1 MRQRIALISF
11 GCAKNLVD
19 SEVMLG
25 FLKQAGYGFAASPE
39 KADIIVLNTCG
50 FIRPARDEAEAAIR
64 GALRIKSRDPEKRV
78 VVAGCYVQRNRAA
91 LARAFPEVDDWV
103 DVSAFDKIVE
113 RIEAR
118 PSAQRR
124 GTFLYSHRSP
134 RVVSTPPGWAYV
146 KVSEGCSHEC
156 AFCSI
161 PLIKGPYRSR
171 PVSSIVEEVRELA
184 SRGVK
189 EINLISQD
197 TTFYGR
203 DLGLKQGL
211 VRLLRRL
218 LDVRGIAW
226 LRLLY
231 GYPEEV
237 SDALLEVMQEPKLCP
252 YLDIPFQHADPGILK
267 AMRRSIDADRG
278 LRLIERIRRLVPDV
292 VLRTSLIVGFPGEG
306 REAFDRL
313 KRFVREAAFDHLGVF
328 TYSPESGT
336 SAFSKGNPVPESV
349 KERRRANLMTLQAEI
364 SRRHNQKYKGR
375 RLDVLLDRTAPG
387 DPHLALGRTR
397 FQAPEVDGLVR
408 VRTPRP
414 AGGLLQAVHQVE
426 ITSSGVYDLRGNLV
440 G

>member
-1 MRQRIALISF
+1 MSQRIALISF

-25 FLKQAGYGFAASPE
+25 FLRQAGYCFAASPE

-50 FIRPARDEAEAAIR
+50 FIRPAREEAEAAIR
-64 GALRIKSRDPEKRV
+64 KALRLKRRDRGKRV
-78 VVAGCYVQRNRAA
+78 VVAGCYVQRNRDA
-91 LARAFPEVDDWV
+91 LARAFPEVDDWINV
-103 DVSAFDKIVE
+103 GAFDKIVE

-118 PSAQRR
+118 PSARRR
-124 GTFLYSHRSP
+124 GAFLYSHRSP

-146 KVSEGCSHEC
+146 KVSEGCSHKC

-171 PVSSIVEEVRELA
+171 PVSSIVEEVEELA
-184 SRGVK
+184 GRGVK

-197 TTFYGR
+197 TTTYGR

-218 LDVRGIAW
+218 LDVRGVAW

-237 SDALLEVMQEPKLCP
+237 SGALLEVMREPKICP
-252 YLDIPFQHADPGILK
+252 YLDVPFQHADPGILK
-267 AMRRSIDADRG
+267 AMGRTMDADRG
-278 LRLIERIRRLVPDV
+278 LRLIDKTRRLLPDV
-292 VLRTSLIVGFPGEG
+292 ALRTSLIVGFPGEG
-306 REAFDRL
+306 RGEFGKL
-313 KRFVREAAFDHLGVF
+313 ERFVREAAFDHLGVF
-328 TYSPESGT
+328 TYSHEPGT
-336 SAFSKGNPVPESV
+336 AAFSRGNPVPESV
-349 KERRRANLMTLQAEI
+349 KERRRTVLMTLQADI
-364 SRRHNQKYKGR
+364 SRHRNRRYIGR

-387 DPHLALGRTR
+387 DPRLALGRTR

-408 VRTPRP
+408 VRSPRP
-414 AGGLLQAVHQVE
+414 AGVLLQAIHRVE

>member
-1 MRQRIALISF
+1 
-11 GCAKNLVD
+11 
-19 SEVMLG
+19 
-25 FLKQAGYGFAASPE
+25 
-39 KADIIVLNTCG
+39 
-50 FIRPARDEAEAAIR
+50 
-64 GALRIKSRDPEKRV
+64 
-78 VVAGCYVQRNRAA
+78 
-91 LARAFPEVDDWV
+91 V

-118 PSAQRR
+118 PSTRRR
-124 GTFLYSHRSP
+124 GTFLYSHRTP

-161 PLIKGPYRSR
+161 PHIKGPYRSR

-184 SRGVK
+184 SQGVK
-189 EINLISQD
+189 EVDLISQD
-197 TTFYGR
+197 TTYYGR
-203 DLGLKQGL
+203 DLGLKHGL
-211 VRLLRRL
+211 VRLLRKL
-218 LDVRGIAW
+218 VDVKGIAW
-226 LRLLY
+226 LRILY

-237 SDALLEVMQEPKLCP
+237 SDALLEVMQDPKVCP

-267 AMRRSIDADRG
+267 AMRRSMNADRG
-278 LRLIERIRRLVPDV
+278 LRLIEKIRSRNPDV
-292 VLRTSLIVGFPGEG
+292 ALRTSLIVGFPGEG
-306 REAFDRL
+306 RKEFNRL
-313 KRFVREAAFDHLGVF
+313 MRFVREAAFDHLGVF

-336 SAFSKGNPVPESV
+336 AAFNRGNPVRETV
-349 KERRRANLMTLQAEI
+349 KEGRRSSLMRLQAEI

-387 DPHLALGRTR
+387 DPALVLGRTR

-414 AGGLLQAVHQVE
+414 AAGFLQAVHQVE
-426 ITSSGVYDLRGNLV
+426 ITSAGVYDLRGNLV

>member
-25 FLKQAGYGFAASPE
+25 FLKQAGYGFASAPE
-39 KADIIVLNTCG
+39 KADVIVLNTCG
-50 FIRPARDEAEAAIR
+50 FIQPARDEAEAAIR
-64 GALRIKSRDPEKRV
+64 SALRLKSRAREKRV
-78 VVAGCYVQRNRAA
+78 IVAGCYVKKNREA
-91 LARAFPEVDDWV
+91 LARAFPGVDDWV

-113 RIEAR
+113 SIEGR
-118 PSAQRR
+118 RSALRR

-161 PLIKGPYRSR
+161 PLIKGSYRSR
-171 PVSSIVEEVRELA
+171 PVASIVEEVRELA

-197 TTFYGR
+197 TTSYGR

-267 AMRRSIDADRG
+267 AMRRSMDADRG
-278 LRLIERIRRLVPDV
+278 LRLIEKTRRFVPEV

-306 REAFDRL
+306 PEEFDRL

-336 SAFSKGNPVPESV
+336 AAFSRGNPVPESV
-349 KERRRANLMTLQAEI
+349 KKRRRESLMTLQAEI

-375 RLDVLLDRTAPG
+375 RLDVLLDRTSPG
-387 DPHLALGRTR
+387 DPRLALGRTR

-414 AGGLLQAVHQVE
+414 AEDLLQAVHQVE

>member
-1 MRQRIALISF
+1 MSPRIALITF

-25 FLKQAGYGFAASPE
+25 FLKQAGYGFAPTPE

-50 FIRPARDEAEAAIR
+50 FIQPARDEAEAAIR
-64 GALRIKSRDPEKRV
+64 DALRLKGRDPKKRV
-78 VVAGCYVQRNRAA
+78 VVAGCYVQRNREA
-91 LARAFPEVDDWV
+91 LARAFPGVDDWL

-118 PSAQRR
+118 PSALRQ
-124 GTFLYSHRSP
+124 GTFLYSHRTP

-171 PVSSIVEEVRELA
+171 PLSSIVEEVRELA
-184 SRGVK
+184 SLGVK
-189 EINLISQD
+189 EVNLVSQD
-197 TTFYGR
+197 TTSYGR

-211 VRLLRRL
+211 ARLLRKI
-218 LDVRGIAW
+218 LDIKGIAW
-226 LRLLY
+226 LRILY

-237 SDALLEVMQEPKLCP
+237 SDALLEVMQDPKVCP
-252 YLDIPFQHADPGILK
+252 YLDIPFQHADPRILK
-267 AMRRSIDADRG
+267 AMRRSMNAERG
-278 LRLIERIRRLVPDV
+278 LRLIEKIRSRNPDV
-292 VLRTSLIVGFPGEG
+292 ALRTSLIVGFPGEG
-306 REAFDRL
+306 REEFDRL

-328 TYSPESGT
+328 IYSPERGT
-336 SAFSKGNPVPESV
+336 TAFSRGDPVPESV
-349 KERRRANLMTLQAEI
+349 KERRRASLMTLQAKI
-364 SRRHNQKYKGR
+364 SRRHNLKYKGR
-375 RLDVLLDRTAPG
+375 RLEVLLDTTAPG
-387 DPHLALGRTR
+387 EPCLALGRTR

-408 VRTPRP
+408 VHTPRP
-414 AGGLLQAVHQVE
+414 AARFLQAIHQVE
-426 ITSSGVYDLRGNLV
+426 IASAGVYDLRGNLV